1 MTQYSIQIII
11 GAINTAPVFDYEIT
25 ESINLQVGLD
35 FMNFVL
41 PTFTDADAV
50 DSHVLTFTSTNSL
63 YT

>member
-1 MTQYSIQIII
+1 MTQYIIKIII
-11 GAINTAPVFDYEIT
+11 SAINTAPVFDYEIT
-25 ESINLQVGLD
+25 ETINLQVGLD
-35 FMNFVL
+35 FVNLAL